1 MKIEWNKDNKASSVA
16 INKGDKMDLNLDS
29 VAVYNYVSESNIY
42 SLTLEWDSKGL
53 GYFLANLALFLVGE
67 ETSSK
72 MFLTAPESKLLL
84 EWKLILR

>member
-1 MKIEWNKDNKASSVA
+1 MKIEWNKDDKAFSVA